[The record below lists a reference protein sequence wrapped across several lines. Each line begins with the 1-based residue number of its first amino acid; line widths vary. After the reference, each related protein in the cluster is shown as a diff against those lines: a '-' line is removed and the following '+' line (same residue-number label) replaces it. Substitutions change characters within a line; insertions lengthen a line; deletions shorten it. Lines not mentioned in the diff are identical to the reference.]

1 MGADNE
7 GRLPD
12 GPVEDLS
19 DADKE
24 VIRVIEYCIKE
35 FDTIHLAW
43 IKFREQVGDLV
54 LMHDEILGRP
64 VNMLTITFERLYD
77 LISGNGQRNAA
88 NPDDV
93 VMANITRTEV
103 VKKVY
108 DILKERGI
116 IT

>member
-12 GPVEDLS
+12 GSVEVLS
-19 DADKE
+19 DTDKE
-24 VIRVIEYCIKE
+24 VLRVIEHCVKE
-35 FDTIHLAW
+35 FETIHLAW

-64 VNMLTITFERLYD
+64 VNMLTITFERLYS
-77 LISGNGQRNAA
+77 LIAGSGQDQA
-88 NPDDV
+88 NPDDI

-108 DILKERGI
+108 DLLKERGI